1 MVFTL
6 PYALIENGQVV
17 ANSHPQL
24 RVPWW
29 SFGKTLIAA
38 AVLREPDLDL
48 DCPEIEGLS
57 LRHLLGNRSGLADYG
72 PVKAYHAAVA
82 RRDAPWTFDEVRT
95 RAKGLAPQWPPGS
108 DWSYSNIGYGLVV
121 RWLEARHQCDLAEIL
136 RRGVLAMA
144 PDAHPD
150 LALCPADLVGVE
162 MGADQGYHPGWVY
175 HRLLT
180 GPLSAAGLALDG
192 LMEGGLLP
200 RGALSDPD
208 DIWPLPQHN
217 RPPWGHAAY
226 GLGVM
231 APDLASGQQVIG
243 HTGGGPDS
251 QIAVYWRPGRTVV
264 TFGTGTDGD
273 RVESEAALWLE
284 A

>member
-1 MVFTL
+1 MALIL
-6 PYALIENGQVV
+6 PYALVEDGQVV

-38 AVLREPDLDL
+38 AVLSESELDL
-48 DCPEIEGLS
+48 DRPEIEGLS

-72 PVKAYHAAVA
+72 PVKAYHEAVA
-82 RRDAPWTFDEVRT
+82 RRDAPWSFEEVRIQ
-95 RAKGLAPQWPPGS
+95 ANGLLPSWPPGS
-108 DWSYSNIGYGLVV
+108 DWSYSNIGYGMVV
-121 RWLEARHQCDLAEIL
+121 RWLEARHERDLGEIL
-136 RRGVLAMA
+136 RRGVLAPA

-150 LALCPADLVGVE
+150 LALSPADLVGVE
-162 MGADQGYHPGWVY
+162 MGADEGYHPGWVY

-192 LMEGGLLP
+192 LMEGRLLP
-200 RGALSDPD
+200 RGSLNKPA
-208 DIWPLPQHN
+208 DIWPLPLHN

-264 TFGTGTDGD
+264 TFGSGTDGN
-273 RVESEAALWLE
+273 RVETEAAIRLE